1 MLIRVF
7 SSNILSFDSEIEFS
21 LIPGKGSVKS
31 EHIIRSESRDDIPVL
46 KTGIIYGANA
56 SGKSNL
62 IKVVSLIQSMATKSL
77 ASSNKEIPVEFFKLR
92 DRVGG
97 YSKIEVEIK
106 IGNNNYDYGVKF
118 NKKIISEEW
127 LYQINKRTEKK
138 IFERKTSKKTTS
150 VKFDNIKF
158 KDKEDE
164 QFAQFVGRGTS
175 ENKTFLRECI
185 DRNLN
190 FITQVNEVFDWFDNK
205 LKVFFPRTRFR
216 GMEFHLDSNKDLSKS
231 MSKFLKYF
239 NTGVSDLLKSEV
251 DIEKDIKDL
260 PKGAINDIIN
270 DLEEGKR
277 ALIGTSDNRMSY
289 AFEKDKKGKVKAYKL
304 VTTHLNKS
312 GKDVV
317 FEMDEESDGTRRL
330 IDFIPMLV
338 DIAKNDSVYL
348 IDEIDR
354 SMHPILTKGILEYF
368 LNQLTKAKSQLI
380 VTTHESNLLDL
391 ELFRKD
397 EIWFVEKNK
406 LGSSNFYSLLEF
418 KPRGDKDIKKGYLNG
433 RFGAIPFLSNPKD
446 LNWNG

>member
-7 SSNILSFDSEIEFS
+7 SSNILSFDTEVEFS

-31 EHIIRSESRDDIPVL
+31 EHVIRSEGRDDIPVL

-77 ASSNKEIPVEFFKLR
+77 ESINKEIPVEFFKLR
-92 DRVGG
+92 DKVGG

-106 IGNNNYDYGVKF
+106 AGNNNYAYGVKF
-118 NKKIISEEW
+118 NKKVIVEEW
-127 LYQINKRTEKK
+127 LYQINKRTERK
-138 IFERKTSKKTTS
+138 IFERKTAKKATTVEFEN
-150 VKFDNIKF
+150 VKFKNS
-158 KDKEDE
+158 EDE
-164 QFAQFVGRGTS
+164 QFAHFVARGTS

-190 FITQVNEVFDWFDNK
+190 FISQVNDVFEWFDDK
-205 LKVFFPRTRFR
+205 LKVFFPRTRFG
-216 GMEFHLDSNKDLSKS
+216 GMEFHLESNKDLSKS

-239 NTGVSDLLKSEV
+239 NTGVSDLLKTEI
-251 DIEKDIKDL
+251 DLEKDIKEIPKEAVNDL
-260 PKGAINDIIN
+260 LA

-277 ALIGTSDNRMSY
+277 AIIGTSDNRTSF
-289 AFEKDKKGKVKAYKL
+289 AFEKDKKGKTRAYKL
-304 VTTHLNKS
+304 VTTHLNKL

-338 DIAKNDSVYL
+338 DITKNDSVYL

-354 SMHPILTKGILEYF
+354 SMHPILTKGIIEYF
-368 LNQLTKAKSQLI
+368 LNQLTKVKSQLI
-380 VTTHESNLLDL
+380 VTTHESNLLNL
-391 ELFRKD
+391 NLFRKD

-406 LGSSNFYSLLEF
+406 HGSSKFYSLLEF
-418 KPRGDKDIKKGYLNG
+418 KPRADKDIKKGYLNG

-446 LNWNG
+446 LSW

>member
-21 LIPGKGSVKS
+21 LIPGKGSAKS
-31 EHIIRSESRDDIPVL
+31 EHIVRSDSRDDIPVL

-62 IKVVSLIQSMATKSL
+62 IKVVSLIQSMATKNL
-77 ASSNKEIPVEFFKLR
+77 ATTNKEIPVEFFKLR
-92 DRVGG
+92 DKVGG
-97 YSKIEVEIK
+97 HSKIELEIK
-106 IGNNNYDYGVKF
+106 VGENNYAYGVKF

-127 LYQINKRTEKK
+127 LYQINKRTQKK
-138 IFERKTSKKTTS
+138 IFERKTSKNSTM
-150 VKFDNIKF
+150 VEFENIKF
-158 KDKEDE
+158 KNKEDE
-164 QFAQFVGRGTS
+164 QFAQFVARGTS
-175 ENKTFLRECI
+175 ENKSFLKECI

-190 FITQVNEVFDWFDNK
+190 FITQVNEVYEWFDDK
-205 LKVFFPRTRFR
+205 LKVFFPSTRFR
-216 GMEFHLDSNKDLSKS
+216 GMEFHLETNKDLSKS

-239 NTGVSDLLKSEV
+239 NTGVSDLLKTE
-251 DIEKDIKDL
+251 INYEKDIKEI
-260 PKGAINDIIN
+260 PQEAINDIIS

-277 ALIGTSDNRMSY
+277 ALIGTSDNRTSF

-312 GKDVV
+312 GKNVV

-338 DIAKNDSVYL
+338 DISKNDSVYL

-354 SMHPILTKGILEYF
+354 SMHPILTRGILEYF
-368 LNQLTKAKSQLI
+368 LNQLTKGQSQMI

-406 LGSSNFYSLLEF
+406 NGSSQFYSLVEF

-446 LNWNG
+446 LNW

>member
-77 ASSNKEIPVEFFKLR
+77 ASTNKEIPVEFFKLR
-92 DRVGG
+92 DKIGG

-106 IGNNNYDYGVKF
+106 VGDNNYAYGVKF
-118 NKKIISEEW
+118 NRKNISEEW

-150 VKFDNIKF
+150 VEFDNVKF

-185 DRNLN
+185 DRNLD
-190 FITQVNEVFDWFDNK
+190 FINQVNEVFDWFDDK

-216 GMEFHLDSNKDLSKS
+216 GMEFRLDSDKDLSKS

-239 NTGVSDLLKSEV
+239 NTGVSDLLKTEI
-251 DIEKDIKDL
+251 DLDKDTKDIPKEAITDL
-260 PKGAINDIIN
+260 LD

-277 ALIGTSDNRMSY
+277 ALIGTSDNRTSL

-304 VTTHLNKS
+304 VTTHLNKK
-312 GKDVV
+312 GKDIV

-338 DIAKNDSVYL
+338 DISKNDSVYL

-354 SMHPILTKGILEYF
+354 SMHPILTKGILQYF

-406 LGSSNFYSLLEF
+406 YGSSSFYSLLEF
-418 KPRGDKDIKKGYLNG
+418 KPRADKDIKKGYLNG

>member
-7 SSNILSFDSEIEFS
+7 SSNVLSFDSEIEFS
-21 LIPGKGSVKS
+21 LIPGKGTVKS
-31 EHIIRSESRDDIPVL
+31 EHIIRTQSRDDIPVL
-46 KTGIIYGANA
+46 KMGVIYGANA

-62 IKVVSLIQSMATKSL
+62 IKVISLIQSMATKSL
-77 ASSNKEIPVEFFKLR
+77 ANSNKEIPVEFFKLR
-92 DRVGG
+92 SKVGG

-106 IGNNNYDYGVKF
+106 VGDNNYAYGVKF

-138 IFERKTSKKTTS
+138 IFERKTAKKSTNVVFDN
-150 VKFDNIKF
+150 VKFKN
-158 KDKEDE
+158 KEDE
-164 QFAQFVGRGTS
+164 QFAQFVARGTS
-175 ENKTFLRECI
+175 ANKTFLKECI

-190 FITQVNEVFDWFDNK
+190 FISQINDVFNWFDDK
-205 LKVFFPRTRFR
+205 LKVFFPRTRLK

-239 NTGVSDLLKSEV
+239 NTGVSDLLKTE
-251 DIEKDIKDL
+251 I
-260 PKGAINDIIN
+260 
-270 DLEEGKR
+270 DLENDVKGLAKEVISNTINNLEKGKR
-277 ALIGTSDNRMSY
+277 ALISTSDNSMSY
-289 AFEKDKKGKVKAYKL
+289 AFEKSKKGKIKAYKL

-312 GKDVV
+312 GKDVI

-330 IDFIPMLV
+330 IDFIPILV
-338 DIAKNDSVYL
+338 DIVKNDAVYL

-354 SMHPILTKGILEYF
+354 SMHPILTKRILQYF
-368 LNQLTKAKSQLI
+368 LSQLTKTKSQLI

-391 ELFRKD
+391 DLFRKD

-418 KPRGDKDIKKGYLNG
+418 KPRADKDIKKGYLNG

-446 LNWNG
+446 LNW

>member
-21 LIPGKGSVKS
+21 LIPGKGSSKS
-31 EHIIRSESRDDIPVL
+31 EHIVRSDSRDDIPVL

-62 IKVVSLIQSMATKSL
+62 IKVVSLIKSMATKSL
-77 ASSNKEIPVEFFKLR
+77 ANTNKEIPVEFFKLR

-97 YSKIEVEIK
+97 HSKIEVEIK
-106 IGNNNYDYGVKF
+106 VGHQNYAYGVKF

-138 IFERKTSKKTTS
+138 IFERKTSNNSTVVEFDN
-150 VKFDNIKF
+150 VKFIN
-158 KDKEDE
+158 KDDL
-164 QFAQFVGRGTS
+164 QFAQFVARGTS
-175 ENKTFLRECI
+175 GNKTFLKECI

-190 FITQVNEVFDWFDNK
+190 FITQINDVFDWFDDK

-216 GMEFHLDSNKDLSKS
+216 GMEFHLESNKDLSKS

-239 NTGVSDLLKSEV
+239 NTGVSDLIKSE
-251 DIEKDIKDL
+251 INLEKDIKDI
-260 PKGAINDIIN
+260 PKEVVNELLD

-277 ALIGTSDNRMSY
+277 ALIGTDDNRTSF
-289 AFEKDKKGKVKAYKL
+289 AFERDKKGKVRAFKL

-312 GKDVV
+312 GKDVI

-338 DIAKNDSVYL
+338 DIVKNDSVYL

-354 SMHPILTKGILEYF
+354 SMHPILTKGILKYF
-368 LNQLTKAKSQLI
+368 LNQLTTAKSQLI

-391 ELFRKD
+391 ELLRKD

-406 LGSSNFYSLLEF
+406 SGSSNFYSLLEF
-418 KPRGDKDIKKGYLNG
+418 KPRADKDIKRGYLNG
-433 RFGAIPFLSNPKD
+433 RFGAIPFLSNPND
-446 LNWNG
+446 LSW